1 VSYADPE
8 KAKAYRREWERKN
21 RTKRNLQF
29 TAWRERNPD
38 KLKKYDKDYYAANR
52 DRILSKNRSWE
63 NAHRA
68 ERNEYA
74 RTKYRENAPLRRL
87 QAASRKYGIALN
99 DLAALRDAQFN
110 RCEICSVEF
119 DTRTSPC
126 VDHDHDTGKVR
137 GLLCK
142 HCNFA
147 IGHLHNSPRNAM
159 SAAVYLRAT
168 TSGLALSA

>member
-1 VSYADPE
+1 MSRDPANYKAWVARNRE
-8 KAKAYRREWERKN
+8 KRLVQQRE
-21 RTKRNLQF
+21 
-29 TAWRERNPD
+29 WRERNPD
-38 KLKKYDKDYYAANR
+38 KLKKYDADAYARNR
-52 DRILSKNRSWE
+52 DTVLARNKVWE
-63 NAHRA
+63 NAHRT
-68 ERNEYA
+68 ERNAYA
-74 RTKYRENAPLRRL
+74 LRKYHENAPQRRL
-87 QAASRKYGIALN
+87 QAASRKYGIAL
-99 DLAALRDAQFN
+99 DELAALRDAQFN

-119 DTRTSPC
+119 GARTSPC

-147 IGHLHNSPRNAM
+147 IGHLYNSPRNAV